1 MDLFSVEYDEYL
13 NMRFFCKLEKLD
25 LSLVEY
31 DEYNEYLNMRL
42 FSLTI

>member
-1 MDLFSVEYDEYL
+1 L
-13 NMRFFCKLEKLD
+13 NMRFFSKLEKLD

-42 FSLTI
+42 FSLT